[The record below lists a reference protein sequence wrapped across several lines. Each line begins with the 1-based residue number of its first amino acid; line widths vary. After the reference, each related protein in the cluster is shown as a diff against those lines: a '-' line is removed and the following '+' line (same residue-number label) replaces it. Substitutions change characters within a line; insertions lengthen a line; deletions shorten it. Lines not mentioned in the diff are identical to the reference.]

1 MGEGDIA
8 TAIAA
13 ARSWVG
19 ANRAE
24 ARYRD
29 GAATATV
36 ESGLRMTVVGPDGST
51 IATDMVTG
59 IGGGGSA
66 PSPGWL
72 LRAANASCIATLIVM
87 RAAEL
92 GVRLEG
98 LEVTVD
104 SESDD
109 AGILGVD
116 AAVPA
121 GPLSMRVA
129 VRVASAS
136 APDAQV
142 REVIAWGVEH
152 CPVCDAVKRAVPVEL
167 DIDIGSS
174 EALSTG

>member
-8 TAIAA
+8 RAIAE

-19 ANRAE
+19 ANRGE

-29 GAATATV
+29 GAATAV
-36 ESGLRMTVVGPDGST
+36 IEDGLRVVTTGGEGHRVLS
-51 IATDMVTG
+51 DMVSG
-59 IGGGGSA
+59 VGGGGSA

-72 LRAANASCIATLIVM
+72 FRAANASCIATLIAM

-92 GVRLEG
+92 GVRLDG
-98 LEVTVD
+98 LEVVVD

-109 AGILGVD
+109 AGLLDLDPSI
-116 AAVPA
+116 PA

-136 APDAQV
+136 VPDDQV
-142 REVIAWGVEH
+142 RELVAWGVAH

-167 DIDIGSS
+167 LVDIG
-174 EALSTG
+174 